1 MRGCLDCG
9 AIALPA
15 GQPPLKAG
23 SPPPTSPLSIATYRS
38 LWLATIFANI
48 GSCMEDVTA
57 GWLMTSLSPSPLP
70 VALVQAANMLPI
82 ALLSLPSGAL
92 ADIVDRRRLLVFAQ
106 CWGMAAAVALFFA
119 TWTGRIDAQLLLAL
133 TFLSS
138 CGSALSIPAI
148 QAITSELVPR
158 ASLAH
163 TVTLAGISNNVA
175 RIAGPALGGVLIA
188 LAGAEWVFLVNCLS
202 MLAIVAA
209 LWRWRGRATA
219 GRLPPEHFMGA
230 IRAGF
235 RYVHS
240 SAELHSLMVRT
251 IAFFLCASALW
262 SLLPLI
268 GRQQL
273 GLGPAGYG
281 LMVTCIGAGAIC
293 SALSLNRLRRRF
305 SANQLSQW
313 SSMLLAAAVG
323 SVAAVDHLMLA
334 LACMSAAGFG
344 WNVMTANLHSTAL
357 LQAASWAKARAFGI
371 YLMLFQGS
379 MAAGA
384 LLWGTVASEIGISY
398 SLLAAAVLLA
408 ANILLSNIYPLII
421 DPDRDL
427 NPSRHWPDPMLD
439 QPVEGDDGPVLI
451 TIEYEIDPAR
461 SEEFLGRLHT
471 LRAIRLRDGAMR
483 WRYWRDVAH
492 RNRFIETFI
501 VASWLEH
508 LRQHDRVTEADRAIQ
523 AKVNELHVGPSRPLV
538 RHWIALP

>member
-9 AIALPA
+9 AIALPV
-15 GQPPLKAG
+15 GPLPLKGG
-23 SPPPTSPLSIATYRS
+23 SPLASPLSITVYRS

-57 GWLMTSLSPSPLP
+57 GWLMTSLSSSPLP

-92 ADIVDRRRLLVFAQ
+92 ADIIDRRRLLLFAQ
-106 CWGMAAAVALFFA
+106 FWGMAAAATLFVATL
-119 TWTGRIDAQLLLAL
+119 TGRIDAQLLLAL

-138 CGSALSIPAI
+138 CGSALSIPAL

-158 ASLAH
+158 SSLAH
-163 TVTLAGISNNVA
+163 TVTLAGISNNIA
-175 RIAGPALGGVLIA
+175 RIAGPAVGGALIA

-202 MLAIVAA
+202 MLGVVAA
-209 LWRWRGRATA
+209 LWRWRSMGTA
-219 GRLPPEHFMGA
+219 GRLPPEHLMGA

-268 GRQQL
+268 GRHQL

-293 SALSLNRLRRRF
+293 GALSLNRLRRSF

-313 SSMLLAAAVG
+313 SSVLLAAAVG
-323 SVAAVDHLMLA
+323 GVAAVGDPMLA
-334 LACMSAAGFG
+334 MACMIAAGFG

-384 LLWGTVASEIGISY
+384 FLWGTLASEIGVAY

-408 ANILLSNIYPLII
+408 ASILLAFIYPLII
-421 DPDRDL
+421 DPDRNLD
-427 NPSRHWPDPMLD
+427 PSRHWPDPVLD
-439 QPVEGDDGPVLI
+439 QPVDGDDGPVLV
-451 TIEYEIDPAR
+451 TIEYEIDPAL
-461 SEEFLGRLHT
+461 SEEFVGRLHM

-492 RNRFIETFI
+492 RNLFIETFI

-508 LRQHDRVTEADRAIQ
+508 LRQHDRVTEADRSIQ
-523 AKVNELHVGPSRPLV
+523 AKVNELHVGRSRPLV